1 MSRLKTGVPAPHPP
15 PGSERGQ
22 DGGERPKRGDGV
34 RAVCWVGGQCM
45 FIAWHAYKTHLEL
58 HLVHKN
64 LSVLWMSDF
73 AFHNLGFFFF
83 FLNSFVSL
91 GLSQS

>member
-1 MSRLKTGVPAPHPP
+1 
-15 PGSERGQ
+15 
-22 DGGERPKRGDGV
+22 
-34 RAVCWVGGQCM
+34 M

-83 FLNSFVSL
+83 FFKLLRFSGTFPVVTAL
-91 GLSQS
+91 TM

>member
-1 MSRLKTGVPAPHPP
+1 
-15 PGSERGQ
+15 
-22 DGGERPKRGDGV
+22 
-34 RAVCWVGGQCM
+34 M

>member
-34 RAVCWVGGQCM
+34 RESAGLEDSVCSSPDTLIKHILSYTW
-45 FIAWHAYKTHLEL
+45 FIKIRIMDVRLC
-58 HLVHKN
+58 
-64 LSVLWMSDF
+64 LSQF
-73 AFHNLGFFFF
+73 GIFFFF
-83 FLNSFVSL
+83 FKLPRFL